1 MGLYL
6 LINQLKGQIWKQL
19 RNQLCLCQ
27 VLINK
32 DASKLLIL
40 ICQLTLHLSWPWG
53 GLKFNR
59 NVISKY
65 L

>member
-27 VLINK
+27 LLINI
-32 DASKLLIL
+32 DASE
-40 ICQLTLHLSWPWG
+40 Q
-53 GLKFNR
+53 F
-59 NVISKY
+59 
-65 L
+65 